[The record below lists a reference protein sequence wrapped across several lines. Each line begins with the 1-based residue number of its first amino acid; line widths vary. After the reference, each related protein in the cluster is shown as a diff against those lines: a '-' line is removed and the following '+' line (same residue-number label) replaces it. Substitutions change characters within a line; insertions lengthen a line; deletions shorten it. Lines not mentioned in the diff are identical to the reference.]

1 MSVPSHQMLPRRG
14 APLATPP
21 RGTAG
26 PPQPVFPALPAQ
38 LSLTAISRKIITPR
52 SHTYGTSYLQNIY
65 FNTCQGLLGLQAEP
79 LPHVQAAG
87 VGLASQRAAGQQRA
101 RWAACARGA
110 GLGRGTPAMPRV
122 LVSPLFMLWCGGSAM
137 PRVPGCSCLVTAV
150 EQLPVPCCLS
160 QKPARKMETP

>member
-1 MSVPSHQMLPRRG
+1 M
-14 APLATPP
+14 
-21 RGTAG
+21 
-26 PPQPVFPALPAQ
+26 
-38 LSLTAISRKIITPR
+38 
-52 SHTYGTSYLQNIY
+52 
-65 FNTCQGLLGLQAEP
+65 
-79 LPHVQAAG
+79 PHVQAAG

-101 RWAACARGA
+101 RWAACPRGA